1 MNSPNFFEDLASKAS
16 LIEKLESLRDNLI
29 TLFALLQTKKESG
42 GYIASLWK
50 DQLRFY
56 SSLSDELLAS
66 LSAPVEEAFSKSLN
80 EQLESV
86 FNQTKTLIKQI
97 GEEI

>member
-1 MNSPNFFEDLASKAS
+1 MNSPNFFEDLNSKAS
-16 LIEKLESLRDNLI
+16 LIEKLEALRDNLL
-29 TLFALLQTKKESG
+29 TLFALLQTRNESA

-50 DQLRFY
+50 NQLQFY
-56 SSLSDELLAS
+56 SSLPNDILTTI
-66 LSAPVEEAFSKSLN
+66 SAPVEEAFSKSLN